1 MRTPDVAATET
12 DYYELLGV
20 SRTADEAEIKRSF
33 RALAREL
40 HPDVSSEPDAEQ
52 RFRDVA
58 EAYEVLS
65 DPERR
70 ALYDRYGKAG
80 LQRGGFEP
88 HFADFGSLADVFAS
102 FFGEDL
108 LGGGGGRRGR
118 AQRGGDVQAVVEIE
132 LEEAFAGVAAH
143 VPFEVAAPCE
153 HCAASGAEPGTSSRR
168 CPTCDGAG
176 VVRSVSQNIFGQ
188 FVQQR
193 SCPECDGA
201 GEVLERPCS
210 ECRGE
215 GRQLVRRTL
224 DVDIPAGIHD
234 GQQIR
239 VRGEGHAG
247 FRSAERGNAFV
258 VVRVRTDPRF
268 VRDGDDL
275 HTAIRLTMIDAAL
288 GTTATVTS
296 LTGDLELEVSPGT
309 QPGEVRVL
317 AGHGMP
323 ALRGSRRGA
332 LYVRL
337 NVAVP
342 TALDEEQRRL
352 LEDVDRTLGPDAY
365 ASKQDDEGFF
375 SRLKSALR

>member
-1 MRTPDVAATET
+1 MATTES

-20 SRTADEAEIKRSF
+20 PRTASDADIKGAF
-33 RALAREL
+33 RTLAREL
-40 HPDVSSEPDAEQ
+40 HPDVSSEPDADA

-70 ALYDRYGKAG
+70 ATYDRYGKAG
-80 LQRGGFEP
+80 LRRGGFEP
-88 HFADFGSLADVFAS
+88 HFADFGSVADIFAA

-108 LGGGGGRRGR
+108 LGGGARQRP
-118 AQRGGDVQAVVEIE
+118 QRGGDVQAVVEID
-132 LEEAFAGVAAH
+132 LEEAFAGATVTVPLDVAL
-143 VPFEVAAPCE
+143 PCE
-153 HCAASGAEPGTSSRR
+153 RCGASGAEPDTSTRT
-168 CPTCDGAG
+168 CPTCSGAG

-193 SCPECDGA
+193 SCPECDGV
-201 GEVLERPCS
+201 GEVLERPCVD
-210 ECRGE
+210 CRGD
-215 GRQLVRRTL
+215 GRIVTRTQLEV
-224 DVDIPAGIHD
+224 DVPRGIHD

-247 FRSAERGNAFV
+247 FRSSDRGHAFV
-258 VVRVRTDPRF
+258 VVRVRPDERF
-268 VRDGDDL
+268 IRDGDDL
-275 HTAIRLTMIDAAL
+275 HTALRLTMTEAAL

-296 LTGDLELEVSPGT
+296 LSGEVSLDVPPGT

-317 AGHGMP
+317 RGEGMP
-323 ALRGSRRGA
+323 ALRGSGHGS

-337 NVAVP
+337 DVAVP
-342 TALDEEQRRL
+342 TALDDEQRAL
-352 LEDVDRTLGPDAY
+352 VEQLDEKL
-365 ASKQDDEGFF
+365 DDEAYRPRDEDGGFF